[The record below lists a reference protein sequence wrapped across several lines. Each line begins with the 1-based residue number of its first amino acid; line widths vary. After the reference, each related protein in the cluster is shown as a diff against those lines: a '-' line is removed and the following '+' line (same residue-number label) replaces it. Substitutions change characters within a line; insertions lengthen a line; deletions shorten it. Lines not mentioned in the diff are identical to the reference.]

1 MTKLGKEPF
10 MNLKKSSPITTLL
23 LAIVLAGCGQSVSG
37 SGQIKTSTSQVSGA
51 ASVKFFGIGQLLI
64 SQGDSDSLSIT
75 TDDNLLPFLG
85 SRLEGEILTLDQ
97 KSGAPLKPTKGIEYK
112 LNLKSLEALDWSG
125 AGKVALNDIKVP
137 RLVVLAA
144 EAGEIQLTNVQVDDL
159 ILDLGGA
166 VQVVAGGQVKNL
178 NVQGSGAGS
187 LNAKSLGAENAT
199 VKLSGTGNVAVNATA
214 TLDASVSGVGSIT
227 YSGTPKVKESV
238 TGVGKIGP
246 G

>member
-1 MTKLGKEPF
+1 
-10 MNLKKSSPITTLL
+10 MNLKKLSPIKTLL
-23 LAIVLAGCGQSVSG
+23 LAFLLAGCGKSVSG
-37 SGQIKTSTSQVSGA
+37 SGQIKTTTSQVSGA

-75 TDDNLLPFLG
+75 TDDNLLPLLG

-97 KSGAPLKPTKGIEYK
+97 KSGEHLKPTKGIEYGPK
-112 LNLKSLEALDWSG
+112 LKALEALDWSG
-125 AGKVALNDIKVP
+125 AGKVAISDLKVP

-144 EAGEIQLTNVQVDDL
+144 GAGEIQLTNVQVDDL

-166 VQVVAGGQVKNL
+166 VQVVAAGQVKNL
-178 NVQGSGAGS
+178 TVQGSGAGS
-187 LNAKSLGAENAT
+187 LDAKSLGAENAT
-199 VKLSGTGNVAVNATA
+199 VKLSGTGNVTVNATA

-227 YSGTPKVKESV
+227 YSGTPKVTQSI